1 MEITVGTVLILV
13 AIGVL
18 AGMLSGFIGV
28 GGGIIIVPGLV
39 YFLGLTQFQAQG
51 TSLALMLP
59 PIGILAFYNYY
70 KAGNVN
76 LVYAA
81 IIAVTFIIGGYFG
94 SKISLRLSPN
104 KVKLA
109 FGVLMLY
116 VSIRMIWKALSQ
128 MFSSHGS

>member
-128 MFSSHGS
+128 MLSSHGT